1 MAQELK
7 EWFNPAFF
15 RDLGGRLRTVC
26 PAFDAAGFASQAARG
41 LDRLSL
47 TQRMTATAEAARVHL
62 PQDFRIAVEILK
74 QVAPAYRG
82 QFAGMF
88 MCEFVA
94 TYGQD
99 DRDYALA
106 ALADLTR
113 HFSAEFAVRHFL
125 VADFDHTIGLMTG
138 WAGDP
143 DPHVRRLASEG
154 SRPRLPW
161 SFNLNGLIE
170 DPSPVRPILDRLNR
184 DPAAAVRKSVANHLN
199 DISKDHPDLMLDW
212 VSAWDLSDPHSAW
225 IAKHAARSLIK
236 QGDQRAFGLFG
247 FAAAPE
253 LTIEGFRIRPR
264 KVVIG
269 EDVTM
274 SFTLAS
280 ASRRDQKLAV
290 DYAVHF
296 IKKSG
301 KTSPKVF
308 KLKEL
313 VLAGGERR
321 PLTQRHRFVD
331 RTIRTHHA
339 GEQRIELMVNGRVMA
354 SGAVLLVRV

>member
-7 EWFNPAFF
+7 EWFNPVFF
-15 RDLGGRLRTVC
+15 QGLGARLRAAC
-26 PAFDAAGFASQAARG
+26 PEFDAAGFASQAARD
-41 LDRLSL
+41 LDSLSL
-47 TQRMTATAEAARVHL
+47 TQRMTATAEAARAHL
-62 PQDFRIAVEILK
+62 PGDFRDAVEILK
-74 QVAPAYRG
+74 RVAPAYRG

-99 DRDYALA
+99 DRDFALEALA
-106 ALADLTR
+106 ELTR

-125 VADFDHTIGLMTG
+125 AADFDHTIGVMTG

-161 SFNLNGLIE
+161 SFNLTRLIE
-170 DPSPVRPILDRLNR
+170 DPTPVRPILDRLNR
-184 DPAAAVRKSVANHLN
+184 DPSATVRKSVANHLN

-212 VSAWDLSDPHSAW
+212 VSEWDLSDPHAAW

-236 QGDQRAFGLFG
+236 RGDQRAFGLFG
-247 FAAAPE
+247 FTAAPD
-253 LTIEGFRIRPR
+253 LTIEDFRIRPG
-264 KVVIG
+264 KITIG
-269 EDVTM
+269 EDATV
-274 SFTLAS
+274 SFTLVSTS
-280 ASRRDQKLAV
+280 ARDQKLAV

-296 IKKSG
+296 VKKSG

-313 VLAGGERR
+313 VLGAGERR
-321 PLTQRHRFVD
+321 TMSRRHRFVD

-339 GEQRIELMVNGRVMA
+339 GEHRIVLTVNGHVVA
-354 SGAVLLVRV
+354 SGSVRLVRV